1 MNAPRVTFAPNVP
14 QILALRNTEG
24 ELGEYN
30 EVTYQLTDGRPLI
43 VSHDVAVKINLLE
56 LEPLQT
62 FQMCKRWSGERK
74 DPIYWDIALT
84 AATEREKAQQEAEQP
99 PSDIETK
106 LAASIGQVRSRPQI
120 VQRKPI
126 SPQRNLFEDRRG
138 NGTTGPA
145 PQPQKAVA
153 VAPAKPQ
160 RFGPIPY
167 NVAFREVTKFVT
179 EELNANG
186 EQWADEAKQ
195 GMISTI
201 LIAAAKQG
209 ILGPWE
215 R

>member
-1 MNAPRVTFAPNVP
+1 MSNQRVTFAPNIP

-43 VSHDVAVKINLLE
+43 VSHDTAVRINMLE

-62 FQMCKRWSGERK
+62 FQICKRWSGERK
-74 DPIYWDIALT
+74 DPVYWEVTLT

-99 PSDIETK
+99 SEIETQ
-106 LAASIGQVRSRPQI
+106 LAASIEQARSRPQ
-120 VQRKPI
+120 VVPRRKPV
-126 SPQRNLFEDRRG
+126 SSQPSLFDRRG

-145 PQPQKAVA
+145 PQPQTAVA

-167 NVAFREVTKFVT
+167 NVAFREITAFVT
-179 EELNANG
+179 VGLKEMG
-186 EQWADEAKQ
+186 EQWTDDSRQ